1 MKLIEL
7 LLTLFVVSYFIISN
21 ETNKN
26 VVVNDDNIKDESI
39 TVKEENIVLDEWFL
53 VSENVEATVYN
64 AVPEQCDSDCL
75 YTASMFRLN
84 LNNVYS
90 HRIIAMERT
99 FIKYLGLKYGDVVK
113 VEGTGEYDGVWQ
125 IQDTMNKKYAGRQKI
140 DFLVPNNIKTGKWEN
155 IKLYVL
161 TNKENTDI
169 YKYNMAPQ
177 AKI

>member
-7 LLTLFVVSYFIISN
+7 LLTLFVVSYFIIPN
-21 ETNKN
+21 ETKKN
-26 VVVNDDNIKDESI
+26 VVVNDDNIKEEI
-39 TVKEENIVLDEWFL
+39 VTVKEENIVFDEWFL
-53 VSENVEATVYN
+53 VSENVEGTVYN

-84 LNNVYS
+84 LNDVYS